1 MMKIEKN
8 RHLIILYTLM
18 NAPDVFVSS
27 EQLAEKTMSSVR
39 TIKNDI
45 AVLGGVLSK
54 ENIAS
59 VESRRSQGYR
69 IVPLDPQKY
78 ADFTE
83 RVQIHRILF
92 RTRSIEEMNRR
103 LYILQSELAYGNIKI
118 DDLAEELYVSRSS
131 LAKDIA
137 WATKFLNSHHIE
149 VRSVPGKGLCISG
162 KEQDIR
168 NAMVEVFCS
177 QYHDIE
183 LLYPVDDFTDLFET
197 DLYEDIR
204 HEMLKV
210 IRESDLTISDLSAKK
225 IATYLTLVP
234 ERRRNGHSLT
244 FDQKD
249 REELRA
255 SYEYETAENILR
267 QKAVSRMGIKD
278 EPEILNLTRLLLVN
292 KDIDLRNTRVPS
304 HISPGLYRQTE
315 ELFSEMNRFFRE
327 ENHSLFSSSLYDRY
341 HPDLLSV
348 LLKLQLLSRYD
359 HLDSRNFISYTE
371 TGEINY
377 SPAALEYTRKVIGF
391 LEDRYGQ
398 KIRRPDLIDQFSSVF
413 HYMLKQIPFDVKKMR
428 LAVFS
433 TEGRT
438 TAELLRDELRQYWDV
453 YIEKADIFN
462 LYEMRRVH
470 FSDYDYAVSSWDVAY
485 YRYPIPLISFRGIH
499 PSEDKQKLFEHL
511 FIHCF
516 NEEPVRKMSLL
527 LRVFDHT
534 EMNDYMTLINAL
546 AKTYGRNAKH
556 VRRIAEKAVNRFS
569 AVSYYNPGS
578 SISMIFL
585 DYSDTRKEIFDV
597 YVPDGTVY
605 WGTDMEI
612 HCFIVICMK
621 PDLPLPDLK
630 TADQI
635 FQILFRDRE
644 STDRLIREKEAVLPG
659 LFRKI
664 LKDNIL

>member
-1 MMKIEKN
+1 MRIEKN

-18 NAPDVFVSS
+18 NTQDDFVSS

-45 AVLGGVLSK
+45 AALGSMLAEEK
-54 ENIAS
+54 IAS

-69 IVPLDPQKY
+69 LIPLDPQKY
-78 ADFTE
+78 ADFSE
-83 RVQIHRILF
+83 NVQVHRILF
-92 RTRSIEEMNRR
+92 QSRSIEEMNRR
-103 LYILQSELAYGNIKI
+103 LYILQNQLACGSIKI

-131 LAKDIA
+131 LTKDIA
-137 WATKFLNSHHIE
+137 WAAKFLNSHHIE

-168 NAMVEVFCS
+168 NVMVEVFCS

-183 LLYPVDDFTDLFET
+183 LLYTVDDFTDLFET

-234 ERRRNGHSLT
+234 ERRREGNSLG
-244 FDQKD
+244 FDPKD
-249 REELRA
+249 REELLA
-255 SYEYETAENILR
+255 SYEYEVAESILKQKTVRRMNIR
-267 QKAVSRMGIKD
+267 EED
-278 EPEILNLTRLLLVN
+278 EILNLTRLLLVN
-292 KDIDLRNTRVPS
+292 KDIDLRNTQVPP
-304 HISPGLYRQTE
+304 HISPELYRQTE

-327 ENHSLFSSSLYDRY
+327 ENHSLFFSSLYDQY
-341 HPDLLSV
+341 HSDLLSV
-348 LLKLQLLSRYD
+348 LLKLQLQNRYD
-359 HLDSRNFISYTE
+359 HLDSRNFVSYTE

-377 SPAALEYTRKVIGF
+377 SPSALEYTRKVISF
-391 LEDRYGQ
+391 LEDRYEQ
-398 KIRRPDLIDQFSSVF
+398 KIRRPDLIRQFSSVF
-413 HYMLKQIPFDVKKMR
+413 HYMLRQIPFDIKKMR

-438 TAELLRDELRQYWDV
+438 TAELLRDELRQYWDA
-453 YIEKADIFN
+453 YIEKADVFN
-462 LYEMRRVH
+462 LYEMRRIR

-485 YRYPIPLISFRGIH
+485 YRYPIPMISFRGMN
-499 PSEDKQKLFEHL
+499 PAEDKKKLFDDL
-511 FIHCF
+511 FVHCF
-516 NEEPVRKMSLL
+516 SNEMVTILGSR
-527 LRVFDHT
+527 LRVFEHT
-534 EMNDYMTLINAL
+534 PMDDYMTLINAL
-546 AKTYGRNAKH
+546 ADTYGRNQEHAQ
-556 VRRIAEKAVNRFS
+556 RIAEKAVNRFS

-605 WGTDMEI
+605 WGTGMEI

-635 FQILFRDRE
+635 LQILFRDRE
-644 STDRLIREKEAVLPG
+644 STDRLIREKEAVLSG